1 MGQLC
6 NGDYDRVLKVNFW
19 IINPTLT
26 PDPFQT
32 TPLLSHLHSRQLTP
46 CSHFTYIPIHSHS
59 DHYSTPPLF
68 LLHSTCI
75 VLQTL
80 TLLYPCSFL
89 SLRLLTPTHF
99 CIFHPLLCTI
109 NSIPTHS
116 ILPLF
121 LLLLIPTSSLS
132 LYSIASK
139 LRDWILNFS
148 FYCLISI
155 LYKEVFTRKI
165 IMLLGGI
172 FLKII
177 LGGGL
182 MRNWWVSEKKKLNV
196 QWQCQKK
203 LISSCPGGTLKL
215 LHTFFF

>member
-1 MGQLC
+1 M
-6 NGDYDRVLKVNFW
+6 NNKSYPHPWSFPDYPLTLP
-19 IINPTLT
+19 PTLT
-26 PDPFQT
+26 PAYPMLPFHLH
-32 TPLLSHLHSRQLTP
+32 PYSFSLWSLLYPTAIPTSFHLHSIAN
-46 CSHFTYIPIHSHS
+46 SN
-59 DHYSTPPLF
+59 PPLP
-68 LLHSTCI
+68 LLLSIPPSPYSNPLTAYTTHSY
-75 VLQTL
+75 VLYHQL
-80 TLLYPCSFL
+80 NSNPLYP
-89 SLRLLTPTHF
+89 TP
-99 CIFHPLLCTI
+99 
-109 NSIPTHS
+109 
-116 ILPLF
+116 ILAC
-121 LLLLIPTSSLS
+121 LLIPTSSLS